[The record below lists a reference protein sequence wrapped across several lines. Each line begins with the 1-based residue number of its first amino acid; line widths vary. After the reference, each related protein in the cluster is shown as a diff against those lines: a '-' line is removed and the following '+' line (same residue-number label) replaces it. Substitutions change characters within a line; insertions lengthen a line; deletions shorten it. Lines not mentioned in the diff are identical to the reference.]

1 MDLPAASPHG
11 IGFDAEPAAR
21 LYDELSRLT
30 VIDAHEHL
38 MPVHERIRRAHGR
51 RARAARLYDEGLS
64 RLTVIDAHEH
74 LMPEH
79 ERIRRAPD
87 AVLKEAPRA
96 GVDAHP

>member
-1 MDLPAASPHG
+1 MHGDAAGMDTAGSIAVHG

-21 LYDELSRLT
+21 LYDE
-30 VIDAHEHL
+30 
-38 MPVHERIRRAHGR
+38 
-51 RARAARLYDEGLS
+51 LS